1 MGKWSC
7 SRSIKKEQ
15 DLKSKFIVKGLK
27 RESVKGRKRKKEK
40 IECVIGRYLC
50 WDASSVFVCEIE
62 RERDRD

>member
-40 IECVIGRYLC
+40 IECVISRYLC

-62 RERDRD
+62 RERDRE

>member
-1 MGKWSC
+1 M
-7 SRSIKKEQ
+7 
-15 DLKSKFIVKGLK
+15 KSKFIVKGLK

-62 RERDRD
+62 RERDRE